1 MLWRRPSGGLLAG
14 KSASAYNV
22 LSFVSSIRVTNP
34 EMLAVIHNQLLEI
47 LRCPQDQ
54 SSLSQAEQ
62 ELVERTN
69 CGIAAGTVVN
79 LAGQQVSEPIDGGLL
94 RAAGDVMYLVVD
106 GIPVMLPDEA
116 IALSQ
121 LENK

>member
-1 MLWRRPSGGLLAG
+1 MGYRPKHSC
-14 KSASAYNV
+14 
-22 LSFVSSIRVTNP
+22 P
-34 EMLAVIHNQLLEI
+34 EMLTLINNRLLEI

-54 SSLSQAEQ
+54 STLSPADP

-69 CGIAAGTVVN
+69 RSIAAGQLVN
-79 LAGQQVSEPIDGGLL
+79 LAGQKVENPIDGGLL

-106 GIPVMLPDEA
+106 DIPVMLPDEA

-121 LENK
+121 LEQKS